1 MENNNLKLPLSSIFD
16 GIFDMDNDVP
26 QFKMLI
32 DGKWKEAMAGLHF
45 DVHTPIN
52 GSVIAGAPMA
62 QKIDVNSAVTA
73 AQENREIRELPGVE
87 RIDIF
92 NCAAGLMELHKDE
105 FARILQIE
113 AGKSIKDAQGEVE
126 ATVQRLKLTMEE
138 AKRISGDYMPGDW
151 SHDAAGKMALVIRE
165 PIGIVA
171 VISPFNYPLFIAA
184 TKIIPALLA
193 GNSVV
198 VKPSSF
204 NPISALLFVRVLEAS
219 GVPEGCLNIVTGKG
233 EEVGDALV
241 KHERVGMINFTGS
254 TPTGKGIAQMASMKK
269 LHLELGGKGYALV
282 LEDADLDLAAQKCV
296 FGSFKFSGQ
305 RCDAISAVL
314 AVESIADDL
323 CDKIVKEADRWKFGD
338 SRDGS
343 VMAGPV
349 INQAAAMRIHGMVMD
364 AIEKGARLLLGG
376 KFQGSYYEPTVLDHV
391 PMSSVISQE
400 ETFGPVVAILR
411 PKDEDEALRI
421 ARQSKYGLESCIFSR
436 DFYRIWRIA
445 KGLECGEVTVND
457 YPSHGVGYFPFG
469 GIKDSGIGRE
479 GIGYSIDEM
488 TNLKTIVFNLEAGG
502 LGKRE
507 QAVATCKTGA
517 SRIQK
522 AGTEKPRRGVK
533 RSDLFLLRF
542 DI

>member
-1 MENNNLKLPLSSIFD
+1 
-16 GIFDMDNDVP
+16 
-26 QFKMLI
+26 
-32 DGKWKEAMAGLHF
+32 
-45 DVHTPIN
+45 
-52 GSVIAGAPMA
+52 
-62 QKIDVNSAVTA
+62 
-73 AQENREIRELPGVE
+73 
-87 RIDIF
+87 
-92 NCAAGLMELHKDE
+92 
-105 FARILQIE
+105 
-113 AGKSIKDAQGEVE
+113 
-126 ATVQRLKLTMEE
+126 MEE

-165 PIGIVA
+165 PIGIAA
-171 VISPFNYPLFIAA
+171 VISPFNYPLFIAS

-219 GVPEGCLNIVTGKG
+219 GIPEGCLNIVTGTG

-254 TPTGKGIAQMASMKK
+254 TPIGKSIAQMTGMKK

-282 LEDADLDLAAQKCV
+282 LEDADLDLAAEKCV

-323 CDKIVKEADRWKFGD
+323 CDKIVREADRWKFGD
-338 SRDGS
+338 PRDES
-343 VMAGPV
+343 VMEGPV
-349 INQAAAMRIHGMVMD
+349 INSAAAMRIHGMVTD
-364 AIEKGARLLLGG
+364 AIENGARLLLGG

-391 PMSSVISQE
+391 PISSVISQE
-400 ETFGPVVAILR
+400 ETFGPVVSILR

-421 ARQSKYGLESCIFSR
+421 ARQWKYGLESCVFSR
-436 DFYRIWRIA
+436 DFYKIWSIA
-445 KGLECGEVTVND
+445 KRLECGEVTVND

-469 GIKDSGIGRE
+469 GIKESGLGRE

-502 LGKRE
+502 LRKRE
-507 QAVATCKTGA
+507 QAVAVCKT
-517 SRIQK
+517 RVLK
-522 AGTEKPRRGVK
+522 N
-533 RSDLFLLRF
+533 
-542 DI
+542 